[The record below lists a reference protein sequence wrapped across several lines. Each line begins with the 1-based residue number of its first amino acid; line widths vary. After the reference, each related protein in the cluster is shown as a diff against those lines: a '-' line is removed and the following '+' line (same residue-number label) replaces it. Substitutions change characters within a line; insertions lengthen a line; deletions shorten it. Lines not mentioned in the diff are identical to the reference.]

1 LTVVEQFT
9 AVQRGFRLFAGT
21 EMAPGSPL
29 SNRPLKCATMPQ
41 AVGLLRRGRM
51 VFDPEVA
58 AQQIE
63 FALAGGSAFAQT
75 EPAVGEPLAAR
86 HATRPD
92 GAFNGS
98 LRKSGPDGPGRD
110 VAHALAERAQGLGW
124 ALAILDPR
132 AGRDWN
138 DILTGTAVAA

>member
-1 LTVVEQFT
+1 
-9 AVQRGFRLFAGT
+9 
-21 EMAPGSPL
+21 MAPGSPL

-92 GAFNGS
+92 PMVPSMARSAS
-98 LRKSGPDGPGRD
+98 L
-110 VAHALAERAQGLGW
+110 VLTVRAATLRTPW
-124 ALAILDPR
+124 PNARRAW
-132 AGRDWN
+132 AGR
-138 DILTGTAVAA
+138 